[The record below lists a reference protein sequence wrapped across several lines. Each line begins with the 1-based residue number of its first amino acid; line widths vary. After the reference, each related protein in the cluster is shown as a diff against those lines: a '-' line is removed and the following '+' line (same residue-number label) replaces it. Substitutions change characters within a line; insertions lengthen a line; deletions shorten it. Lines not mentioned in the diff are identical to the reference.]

1 MIGFYRLAAT
11 RLTCKHVDGSPN
23 MNYTLKE
30 ITICSIPVYCT
41 ILCTKNNYVYQ
52 LNAPQALCG
61 KVVCSGL

>member
-1 MIGFYRLAAT
+1 
-11 RLTCKHVDGSPN
+11 

-30 ITICSIPVYCT
+30 ITIILCSIPVYCT

-61 KVVCSGL
+61 KVVCSIHYTAVIKQPF